1 MFRDVGYIS
10 VHQAS
15 QNLIAVGR
23 RSSNRV
29 VKLFRTVWIEPVVE
43 PDLLRIGH
51 PGILNPADNV
61 SSVRFV
67 GFVGFVVRHARRFSS
82 ARAGLEGLPGR
93 ESQPG
98 NCIMLCQRVSSALK
112 WGLALS
118 WNPSPV

>member
-1 MFRDVGYIS
+1 MFRNVGYIS

-23 RSSNRV
+23 ISFYCV
-29 VKLFRTVWIEPVVE
+29 LKLFRTVWIEPVVE

-51 PGILNPADNV
+51 PRILNPAADV
-61 SSVRFV
+61 SSVKFV
-67 GFVGFVVRHARRFSS
+67 EFVVRHARRFLS

-98 NCIMLCQRVSSALK
+98 NWIMLCQRVSSALK
-112 WGLALS
+112 WGPVLS
-118 WNPSPV
+118 